1 MSADGRR
8 TETTEVTEE
17 GAYGGQCRMDSM
29 MVSMNNCTV
38 TVSFSRL
45 RFRSFFV
52 IKLFSICWYTVTRTH
67 TTKRVSDESLC
78 RVFSDG
84 PDVR

>member
-1 MSADGRR
+1 MLLRWCGARGGDVSAETAENRDDGGHGR
-8 TETTEVTEE
+8 

-52 IKLFSICWYTVTRTH
+52 IKLFSICW
-67 TTKRVSDESLC
+67 L
-78 RVFSDG
+78 
-84 PDVR
+84 